1 MRWSSATRAMTGA
14 VLALALAAGCQSL
27 PESAGA
33 VAPSAEGAVVWE
45 PAGPVA
51 PAVFASG
58 AHGDLYA
65 PETFA
70 VWADTRLAEEKR
82 RADLAAGL
90 PIDPTLD
97 ADAAAILR
105 DFIVIELHLASG
117 FGDMASA
124 VANVDLRGMQ
134 AFLEW
139 PDGRRMAPIQRVFA
153 TSLGE
158 EEADGGPLYS
168 RTILLLFSAR
178 DLWLGRPLVDPDADS
193 AVLAIEGRES
203 RHTFA
208 WSGRGAAESQADAAE
223 ADDERRTRVG
233 YTELFTA
240 VRRAARLL
248 GR

>member
-1 MRWSSATRAMTGA
+1 MRWSSAARAMTGA

-27 PESAGA
+27 PESEGA

-45 PAGPVA
+45 PARHVA
-51 PAVFASG
+51 SATFASG
-58 AHGDLYA
+58 AHDDLYD

-70 VWADTRLAEEKR
+70 VWADARLAEEKR
-82 RADLAAGL
+82 RADQAVGL
-90 PIDPTLD
+90 PVDPTLE
-97 ADAAAILR
+97 ADAAAIVR

-124 VANVDLRGMQ
+124 VENVDLRGMQ

-158 EEADGGPLYS
+158 EEADGSPLYW
-168 RTILLLFSAR
+168 RTILLVFPAR

-193 AVLAIEGRES
+193 AVLALEGRGS
-203 RHTFA
+203 RYTFA
-208 WSGRGAAESQADAAE
+208 WSGKGAAESQADAAGS
-223 ADDERRTRVG
+223 DDKRRTRVG